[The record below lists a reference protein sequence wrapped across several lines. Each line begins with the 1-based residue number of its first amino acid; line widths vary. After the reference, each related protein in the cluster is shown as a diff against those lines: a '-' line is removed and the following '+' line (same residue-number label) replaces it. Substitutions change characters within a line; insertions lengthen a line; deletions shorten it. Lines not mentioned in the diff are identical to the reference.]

1 MAQPRVGVVGAGQ
14 LARMMLPEAIALDVG
29 LALLAADPAD
39 AAAQRCPDVTVG
51 GDLAAFATACDA
63 LTFDHE
69 LVDPDALARAA
80 EAGAVLRPCPRAL
93 RFAQDKVHQR
103 TQFAAHGLPV
113 PEHAIAEHADGV
125 RAAGEALG
133 WPLVLKA
140 PLGGY
145 DGRGVVTVDG
155 PDAAGAALEALGG
168 PPALAERAVTLD
180 AELAVLVARRPS
192 GETVRYPPTLTV
204 QAGGICTE
212 LLAPADLPPA
222 VLEAAGAVADRVA
235 ALVDAVGVLAIE
247 LFVEDGEVLVNE
259 VATRPHNSGHWTID
273 GAVTSQFANHLRGV
287 LDWPLGSTAMTVGA
301 AATVNVLGPADG
313 HDPRAARAATLA
325 VPGVAVHWYGK
336 GARPGRKL
344 GHVTAVGEDAAET
357 RARAQRAA
365 AILLGEEAGD
375 GR

>member
-1 MAQPRVGVVGAGQ
+1 MTHPRVGVVGAGQ

-29 LALLAADPAD
+29 LALLAADPSD

-51 GDLAAFATACDA
+51 GDLVTFAADCDA

-69 LVDPDALARAA
+69 LVDPAALGQAV
-80 EAGAVLRPCPRAL
+80 EAGAVLRPSPRAL
-93 RFAQDKVHQR
+93 RFAQDKIHQR

-113 PEHAIAEHADGV
+113 PEHAVAEHADGV

-155 PDAAGAALEALGG
+155 PDAATTALEALGG
-168 PPALAERAVTLD
+168 PPVLAERTVALD
-180 AELAVLVARRPS
+180 AELAVLVARRPG

-204 QAGGICTE
+204 QVDGICTE
-212 LLAPADLPPA
+212 LLAPAGLPAA
-222 VLEAAGAVADRVA
+222 VLDEATAVADRVGA
-235 ALVDAVGVLAIE
+235 VVDAVGILAVE
-247 LFVEDGEVLVNE
+247 LFVEHGRVLVNE

-273 GAVTSQFANHLRGV
+273 GAATSQFANHLRGV
-287 LDWPLGSTAMTVGA
+287 LDWPLGATTMTVGA
-301 AATVNVLGPADG
+301 AATVNILGPADG
-313 HDPRAARAATLA
+313 HDPRRARAATLA

-344 GHVTAVGEDAAET
+344 GHVTAVGDDPSET

-365 AILLGEEAGD
+365 AILTEEAD
-375 GR
+375 DAR